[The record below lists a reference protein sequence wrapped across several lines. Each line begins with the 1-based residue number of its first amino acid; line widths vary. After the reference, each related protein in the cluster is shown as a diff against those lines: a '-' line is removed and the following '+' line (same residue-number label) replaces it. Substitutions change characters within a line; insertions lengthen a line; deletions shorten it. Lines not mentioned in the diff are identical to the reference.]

1 MIKLFLEKFRNLSI
15 EENDKIINLKDKNQY
30 SILEKIKE
38 IKQLISKNRII
49 DKKMQ
54 YLRNNSLKSINK
66 KFNFYMKM
74 KVKSIN

>member
-15 EENDKIINLKDKNQY
+15 EENDKIINLKNKNQY

>member
-49 DKKMQ
+49 DEKMQ

>member
-49 DKKMQ
+49 DEKM
-54 YLRNNSLKSINK
+54 
-66 KFNFYMKM
+66 
-74 KVKSIN
+74 

>member
-15 EENDKIINLKDKNQY
+15 EENDKIINLKNKNQY

-49 DKKMQ
+49 DEKMQ

>member
-15 EENDKIINLKDKNQY
+15 EENDKIINLKNKNQY

-74 KVKSIN
+74 IVKSIN